1 MIRILLV
8 DDHELM
14 RKGIRALLE
23 RNPGFEVCAEA
34 TSGFEAVEK
43 AQELRPD
50 VIVLDVTLPEMGG
63 LDAARLISEKVPGS
77 NILMFTIHDNEE
89 MVRNTLDAGAHG
101 YILKSDASTRLE
113 TAIEAVANGN
123 LYFSSG
129 VARFVIE
136 SVASA
141 GPSEDIHTSE
151 VPLSPREIEIVRLL
165 GLGKSSKEIASELFI
180 SVRTVETHRRTINR
194 KLEINSVAGL
204 VRYAIRHRLIGP

>member
-14 RKGIRALLE
+14 RQGIRALLE
-23 RNPGFEVCAEA
+23 RNATFEICAEA
-34 TSGFEAVEK
+34 TSGTEAVEK
-43 AQELRPD
+43 AQEHRPD
-50 VIVLDVTLPEMGG
+50 VVVLDVTMPGMGG
-63 LDAARLISEKVPGS
+63 LEAARIISEKVPDS
-77 NILMFTIHDNEE
+77 HILMFTIHDNEE

-113 TAIEAVANGN
+113 TAVEAVANGN

-129 VARFVIE
+129 VAKYVIE
-136 SVASA
+136 SVAGA
-141 GPSEDIHTSE
+141 GPAEDIHTSE

-165 GLGKSSKEIASELFI
+165 GLGKSSKEIANDLFI

-194 KLEINSVAGL
+194 KLEITSVAGL

>member
-23 RNPGFEVCAEA
+23 RNPTFEVCAEA
-34 TSGFEAVEK
+34 TSGVEALK
-43 AQELRPD
+43 LAQEHRPD
-50 VIVLDVTLPEMGG
+50 VVVLDVTMPEMGG
-63 LDAARLISEKVPGS
+63 LEAARHISEKVPETH
-77 NILMFTIHDNEE
+77 ILMFTIHDSEE

-101 YILKSDASTRLE
+101 YILKSDASMRLE
-113 TAIEAVANGN
+113 TAVEAVASGD

-129 VARFVIE
+129 VAKYVIE
-136 SVASA
+136 SVAGS
-141 GPSEDIHTSE
+141 GQGDDIHTSE

-165 GLGKSSKEIASELFI
+165 GLGKSSKEIANELFI

>member
-14 RKGIRALLE
+14 RQGIRALLE
-23 RNPGFEVCAEA
+23 RNPSFEICAEA
-34 TSGFEAVEK
+34 TSGTEAVEK
-43 AQELRPD
+43 ALEYGPD
-50 VIVLDVTLPEMGG
+50 VVVLDVTMPGMGG
-63 LDAARLISEKVPGS
+63 LEAARLISEKLPES
-77 NILMFTIHDNEE
+77 HILMFTIHDNEE

-113 TAIEAVANGN
+113 TAVEAVANGN

-129 VARFVIE
+129 VAKYVIE
-136 SVASA
+136 SVAGA
-141 GPSEDIHTSE
+141 GVSEDIHTSE

-165 GLGKSSKEIASELFI
+165 GLGKSSKEIANDLFI

-194 KLEINSVAGL
+194 KLEITSVAGL

>member
-23 RNPGFEVCAEA
+23 RNSSFKVCAEA
-34 TSGFEAVEK
+34 TSGSEAIAL
-43 AQELRPD
+43 AQQHTPD
-50 VIVLDVTLPEMGG
+50 VIVMDVTMPEMGG
-63 LDAARLISEKVPGS
+63 LEAARAISQINPDTH
-77 NILMFTIHDNEE
+77 ILMFTIHDDEE

-113 TAIEAVANGN
+113 TAVEAVAHGN

-129 VARFVIE
+129 VAKYVI
-136 SVASA
+136 SSMAGG
-141 GPSEDIHTSE
+141 GPSDDIHTSE

-165 GLGKSSKEIASELFI
+165 GLGKSSKEIANDLFI
-180 SVRTVETHRRTINR
+180 SVRTVETHRRTINK

-204 VRYAIRHRLIGP
+204 VRYAIRHRLIGA

>member
-14 RKGIRALLE
+14 RKGIRAMLE
-23 RNPGFEVCAEA
+23 RNSSFEVCAEA
-34 TSGFEAVEK
+34 TSGLEAIELAEK
-43 AQELRPD
+43 HRPD
-50 VIVLDVTLPEMGG
+50 VVVLDVTMPGLGG
-63 LDAARLISEKVPGS
+63 LDAARRISAEVPETH
-77 NILMFTIHDNEE
+77 ILMFTIHDDEE

-113 TAIEAVANGN
+113 TAVEAVANGN

-129 VARFVIE
+129 VAKYVI
-136 SVASA
+136 SSMAS
-141 GPSEDIHTSE
+141 GSNEDIHTSE

-165 GLGKSSKEIASELFI
+165 GMGKSSKEIANELFI
-180 SVRTVETHRRTINR
+180 SVRTVETHRRTINK

-204 VRYAIRHRLIGP
+204 VRYAIRHRLIGA